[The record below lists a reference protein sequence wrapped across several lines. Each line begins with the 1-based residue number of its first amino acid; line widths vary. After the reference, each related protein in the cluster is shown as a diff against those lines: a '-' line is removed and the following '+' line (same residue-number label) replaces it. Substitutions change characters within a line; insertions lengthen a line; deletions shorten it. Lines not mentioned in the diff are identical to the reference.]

1 MVAHL
6 RHPAAP
12 FVAPLSGDINQRLAQ
27 VADALN
33 RKADANGA
41 SVFPMIG
48 LSSPDGT
55 TWKLSVD
62 NTGALSIVAVPRP

>member
-41 SVFPMIG
+41 SVFPYIG
-48 LSSPDGT
+48 LTDSSGQ
-55 TWKLSVD
+55 TWKVTVD
-62 NTGALSIVAVPRP
+62 TSGALHTEVVPR

>member
-41 SVFPMIG
+41 TVFPYIG
-48 LSSPDGT
+48 LTAPDGS
-55 TWKLSVD
+55 TWKITVD
-62 NTGALSIVAVPRP
+62 TSGVLHTEQVPR

>member
-1 MVAHL
+1 MVAQL

-12 FVAPLSGDINQRLAQ
+12 FVAPLSGDINQRLSQ

-41 SVFPMIG
+41 SVFPFIG

-55 TWKLSVD
+55 TWKLSID
-62 NTGALSIVAVPRP
+62 NAGTLSTEAVPR

>member
-1 MVAHL
+1 MVAI
-6 RHPAAP
+6 RRQPPAP
-12 FVAPLSGDINQRLAQ
+12 FVAPLSGDLNQRMAQ

-62 NTGALSIVAVPRP
+62 DAGALHIEAVPR